1 MQLVFFSLTGQTRRF
16 LTKLDMAEQA
26 MELKPGQ
33 NLSVNQDFV
42 LVCPTYESGVDHVDQ
57 FLAQHKAFCKGIIG
71 IGNRNFGPDYCHLA
85 KRYAATY
92 QIPLLY
98 TLEFSGTPDDVAA
111 VKGILANES

>member
-1 MQLVFFSLTGQTRRF
+1 MQLVFFTLTGQTRRF

-26 MELKPGQ
+26 SQLTTAGLEMAE
-33 NLSVNQDFV
+33 DFI
-42 LVCPTYESGVDHVDQ
+42 LFCPTYESGVDHVDQ
-57 FLAQHKAFCKGIIG
+57 FLDQHQAFCRGIIG

-98 TLEFSGTPDDVAA
+98 TLEFSGTPDDVVA